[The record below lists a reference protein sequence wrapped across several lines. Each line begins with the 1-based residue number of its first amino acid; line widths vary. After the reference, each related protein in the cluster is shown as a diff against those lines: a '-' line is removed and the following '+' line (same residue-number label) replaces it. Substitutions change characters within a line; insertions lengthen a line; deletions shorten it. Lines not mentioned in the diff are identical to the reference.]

1 MNYQQEIAFLAAVEK
16 AEDSSNQRRAVTL
29 KELEVIRKEH
39 PGIAETYLAFLAQA
53 GAGSFRE
60 CQFILY
66 DGPVTPD
73 DVWVEEINDKDV
85 VFCGDNYSGGF
96 FGFRLGKDEV
106 IEFWRIDG
114 EISATGKPFPLYIR
128 ERLLMDEAGNDL
140 RAK

>member
-16 AEDSSNQRRAVTL
+16 PQEPLNKRRAVTQR
-29 KELEVIRKEH
+29 ELDTIRKEH
-39 PGIAETYLAFLAQA
+39 PGIPETYLAFLAQA
-53 GAGSFRE
+53 GTGSFRE

-66 DGPVTPD
+66 DTPATPD
-73 DVWVEEINDKDV
+73 DVWVDNIQEKNI

-114 EISATGKPFPLYIR
+114 EITATGTTFPEYIR
-128 ERLLMDEAGNDL
+128 KCLLMDEAGNDL
-140 RAK
+140 RVK